1 MYVYLFYNVE
11 GSNLEVNS
19 DGRKEAIIEDIIGES
34 QQKWWFSYSWI
45 TDEQK
50 LEEVVVVLL

>member
-34 QQKWWFSYSWI
+34 QQ
-45 TDEQK
+45 
-50 LEEVVVVLL
+50 